1 MFKIFL
7 SINKDLE
14 YFIIY
19 FLFNLFKMVL
29 KFCVMFEIVL
39 FLFEKFLRLY
49 SDLKV
54 NVRDINGNI
63 LLYVLIFGMNFF
75 ECVDVVEMFIN
86 NGVDINIWCNKGY
99 LLIDFFN
106 IVFLLF
112 YEFVIDRG
120 KFFLGG

>member
-29 KFCVMFEIVL
+29 KFCVIFEIVL

-63 LLYVLIFGMNFF
+63 LLYVLIFGMNFY
-75 ECVDVVEMFIN
+75 ECVDVVEMFID
-86 NGVDINIWCNKGY
+86 NGVDINI
-99 LLIDFFN
+99 
-106 IVFLLF
+106 
-112 YEFVIDRG
+112 
-120 KFFLGG
+120 